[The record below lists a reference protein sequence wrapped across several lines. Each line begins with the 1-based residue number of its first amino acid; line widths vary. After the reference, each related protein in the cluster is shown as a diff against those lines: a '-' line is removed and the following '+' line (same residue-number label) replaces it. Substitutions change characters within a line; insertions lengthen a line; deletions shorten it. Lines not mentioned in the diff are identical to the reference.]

1 MTDTRC
7 ECCGR
12 INKVDDVFS
21 PSEVAIAVDDAID
34 LAGTVCLKLDG
45 VSQHYPNTLPIYCR
59 ALQLRLVV
67 VIHVVYCSSKHLLR
81 RALANQSKGIW
92 HAGGLFSHTRHGRL
106 TLSKIVRVGL
116 DEM

>member
-7 ECCGR
+7 ECCDR

-45 VSQHYPNTLPIYCR
+45 VSQHYPNTLPI
-59 ALQLRLVV
+59 LQSSTVT
-67 VIHVVYCSSKHLLR
+67 IGCGCSRGLLQFK
-81 RALANQSKGIW
+81 ASIA
-92 HAGGLFSHTRHGRL
+92 AG
-106 TLSKIVRVGL
+106 LSKSK
-116 DEM
+116 